1 MKRIS
6 IHKLSIIYDRLIQKD
21 SYSKSKQ
28 YFKFNYLNLSILNSR
43 DEREFDIH
51 NYNLLK
57 SLNFKKEHFSKR
69 SFKSTYKISG
79 YEKYFNLFKE
89 KKYLPNKKL
98 PLTIILDILKFGI
111 QLMDILGIILIVFFS
126 KSINISSNSNGNNFD
141 LNDKK
146 FFSIYYWKKKRSKS
160 SIYYFPSINSNIKN
174 KAFISSFADSKYFSN
189 GLIDSLF
196 NSEFLSP
203 AKILNFKALCLSFLQ
218 FSHLLIHDIYLVTF
232 KNKYNFL
239 KFWIGWKRGAE
250 IFYSI
255 LVYNSLVCLGKN
267 STNCEF
273 ISWHEN
279 QITNRSFSLAI
290 SYIKKNY
297 SSSCNLSSYNGT
309 LFTQQS
315 KKQFLPLNS
324 EFKIGFWGETY
335 YVQDQGS
342 LLEMRSHLTK
352 ENIKI
357 KTKIVPPSMLRVKSL
372 APEIYS
378 KPRQYRNLTI
388 ITHASYWDLIAC
400 LLSIF
405 CKRNRN
411 YSFYKELDPK
421 YKKLCIRLH
430 PSLNKKDALK
440 EIKKIQEIPN
450 FVNYEFIE
458 YNEESL
464 LHTLKS
470 SKYCFF
476 GVSSYV
482 NYAIELGNNVISVQT
497 SHIERSPIKLELK
510 NASNLLVIGPW

>member
-6 IHKLSIIYDRLIQKD
+6 IHNLSIIYDKLIQKD
-21 SYSKSKQ
+21 SYPKSKL
-28 YFKFNYLNLSILNSR
+28 YLKFNYLNLSILNSR

-57 SLNFKKEHFSKR
+57 SLNFKKEPFSKGSLKR
-69 SFKSTYKISG
+69 INKISG
-79 YEKYFNLFKE
+79 YEQYFNLFKE
-89 KKYLPNKKL
+89 KRYLPNKKL
-98 PLTIILDILKFGI
+98 PLTIILDIFKIGI
-111 QLMDILGIILIVFFS
+111 QFIDILGIILIVIFS
-126 KSINISSNSNGNNFD
+126 KLINISSNSNGNNFD
-141 LNDKK
+141 LKEKK
-146 FFSIYYWKKKRSKS
+146 IFSIYYWKKKRSKS
-160 SIYYFPSINSNIKN
+160 SIYYYPSINSNIKN

-189 GLIDSLF
+189 GLIDSFF

-203 AKILNFKALCLSFLQ
+203 ANIINFKGLCLSFLQ
-218 FSHLLIHDIYLVTF
+218 FSHLLIHDIYLVTC
-232 KNKYNFL
+232 KKKYDFL

-255 LVYNSLVCLGKN
+255 LIYNSLICLAKN
-267 STNCEF
+267 SKNCEF

-297 SSSCNLSSYNGT
+297 LSSCNLSSYNGT

-335 YVQDQGS
+335 YVQDKGS
-342 LLEMRSHLTK
+342 LIEMRSHLKK

-372 APEIYS
+372 APEICS
-378 KPRQYRNLTI
+378 PPRQYRSITI
-388 ITHASYWDLIAC
+388 FTHASYWDLIAC

-405 CKRNRN
+405 CKKNRN
-411 YSFYKELDPK
+411 FSFYKEFDCK
-421 YKKLCIRLH
+421 YQKLFIRLH

-450 FVNYEFIE
+450 FVNYAFIE
-458 YNEESL
+458 YDKESL
-464 LHTLKS
+464 LHTLKA

-497 SHIERSPIKLELK
+497 SHLEKSPIKLKLK